1 MHNYT
6 QYPPD
11 EDWHS
16 SDIIASIKKTGTTMA
31 ALSRKSGLS
40 SSTLSNV
47 LYRKWPRGEKI
58 VASHLSIPP
67 WVIWPSRYKTEADA
81 PGCTSN
87 YTETHLPIP

>member
-1 MHNYT
+1 MIHYT

-16 SDIIASIKKTGTTMA
+16 SDIIASLKKTGTTMA
-31 ALSRKSGLS
+31 ALSRQSGLS

-58 VASHLSIPP
+58 VSSHLNIPP
-67 WVIWPSRYKTEADA
+67 WVIWPSRYKTSADTA
-81 PGCTSN
+81 SCASTCGK
-87 YTETHLPIP
+87 THPPIP